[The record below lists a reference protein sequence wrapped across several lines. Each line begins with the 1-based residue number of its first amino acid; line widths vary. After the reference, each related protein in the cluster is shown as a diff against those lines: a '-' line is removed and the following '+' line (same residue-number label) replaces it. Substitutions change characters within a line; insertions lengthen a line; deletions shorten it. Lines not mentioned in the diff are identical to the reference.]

1 MRLRE
6 PGSFRPDT
14 RFCNPYRRRTR
25 SRSDRKLHHLGHT
38 FPHLDRC
45 PCHSPNPHLGF
56 ENRPENRSR
65 NHRDNHSG
73 IPRPVPSIVHSP
85 GSLAASPEFD
95 SRWDRFHV
103 LHVYPWRNHRGSPVD
118 SHTDGPVSNYLDSSR
133 RHHRRR
139 GIVRLGLLNA
149 MIAAIA
155 NAAILN
161 SRGIISSHH
170 IFIHVVF

>member
-6 PGSFRPDT
+6 PGSFVLNT
-14 RFCNPYRRRTR
+14 RFCNPYRRRTGR
-25 SRSDRKLHHLGHT
+25 RSDRKLHHLGRT

-95 SRWDRFHV
+95 SRWDRFQ
-103 LHVYPWRNHRGSPVD
+103 SFM
-118 SHTDGPVSNYLDSSR
+118 ST
-133 RHHRRR
+133 
-139 GIVRLGLLNA
+139 LGVTIAVALL
-149 MIAAIA
+149 I
-155 NAAILN
+155 AILTGL
-161 SRGIISSHH
+161 SRITLIVAAVII
-170 IFIHVVF
+170 VVAVLCG